1 LHDEYYASS
10 FTPSKTN
17 CLYIETYIK
26 KVGSPLDAF
35 RFMIVEDNSG
45 PTGAIVG
52 FGSILAKNTST
63 DGSWVKSDYI
73 DTQLDPSKLHW
84 IVFQKYG
91 TVTDTYKVAHDNT
104 TANGHKHSTDGS
116 SWTAATGKCAFKTYY
131 GVQIVKGASGTKMFD
146 NYTDIPIVDFSIKD
160 TDTAL
165 MLAQQKVIEY
175 ALKNA
180 SKLEINPP
188 GKRMKAGEVI
198 SVSIPNVTLED
209 QTILSVAYEIN
220 DPHIARVKLE
230 CTAAEDFYSTFA
242 NLFSELRK
250 LKVENV
256 LQLQETSTDY
266 KETTETPTI
275 ALTETITA
283 LATDYDAQYDDNKSK
298 WDVSKWT

>member
-1 LHDEYYASS
+1 
-10 FTPSKTN
+10 
-17 CLYIETYIK
+17 
-26 KVGSPLDAF
+26 
-35 RFMIVEDNSG
+35 
-45 PTGAIVG
+45 
-52 FGSILAKNTST
+52 
-63 DGSWVKSDYI
+63 
-73 DTQLDPSKLHW
+73 
-84 IVFQKYG
+84 
-91 TVTDTYKVAHDNT
+91 
-104 TANGHKHSTDGS
+104 
-116 SWTAATGKCAFKTYY
+116 
-131 GVQIVKGASGTKMFD
+131 MFD